1 MTAVP
6 HSPQPAGNDYAEPPC
21 QFYQHAL
28 RHRRDTL
35 PDVSEAGLL
44 THAMRAYLKD
54 VPGVTVEAVTAQLLA
69 YAVRGLE
76 AAAAEKATA
85 QTVLAGL
92 TVGGAKRLLGV
103 CERASEARILRTRQ
117 ALMKQPDDGRRREKW
132 LAARSPE
139 VIARLTG
146 TFRTQPWD
154 AAQDGHLL
162 TREAARAA
170 GIVRWAHAET
180 AERRGRVSEALA
192 KTLGFGP
199 APHRIWSDRRPIV
212 VIDRLTVYTVKLVTD
227 AWSYDP
233 AVAVIYTGGVLESNP
248 FDAWD
253 VPVICDTRGWLRAL
267 LAVETVPCV
276 IEPRL
281 GGFTVTAATG
291 LVDPAGLGKGVKM
304 PAWLRTLAE
313 IGLLAGYDRAA
324 SNREAPAVTGPS
336 AERWYERYRA
346 LLGITLACDHEAR
359 RGRHVSVRQLEAL
372 SAQRH
377 KYVELRD
384 EVVRLLHQLAEAGR
398 GEAETP
404 FVRPRHLLHRPNRE
418 NAA

>member
-1 MTAVP
+1 MTPVP
-6 HSPQPAGNDYAEPPC
+6 FSPQPAGNDYAEPPC

-35 PDVSEAGLL
+35 PDVSEAGFL
-44 THAMRAYLKD
+44 THAMKAFLKG
-54 VPGVTVEAVTAQLLA
+54 VPGVTAEAVTAQLLA
-69 YAVRGLE
+69 YAAKGLE
-76 AAAAEKATA
+76 AAAAEKVTA
-85 QTVLAGL
+85 PTILGSLTIGKAERVLD
-92 TVGGAKRLLGV
+92 V
-103 CERASEARILRTRQ
+103 CRRASEARIVRTRN
-117 ALMKQPDDGRRREKW
+117 ALMKKPDDSRSREMW

-146 TFRTQPWD
+146 HFRTQPWD

-162 TREAARAA
+162 TREASRAA

-180 AERRGRVSEALA
+180 AERRDRVCDALS
-192 KTLGFGP
+192 KTLGLGP

-212 VIDRLTVYTVKLVTD
+212 VIDRLTVYTVKLVMD

-233 AVAVIYTGGVLESNP
+233 AVAVIFTGGLLESNP

-253 VPVICDTRGWLRAL
+253 IPVVCDTRGWLRAL

-291 LVDPAGLGKGVKM
+291 LVDPTGLGKGVKM
-304 PAWLRTLAE
+304 PAWLKTLAE

-324 SNREAPAVTGPS
+324 ANREAPAVTGPS
-336 AERWYERYRA
+336 AQRWFERYQA
-346 LLGITLACDHEAR
+346 LLGITLACDFEAR
-359 RGRHVSVRQLEAL
+359 RGRAVSVRQLEAL

-384 EVVRLLHQLAEAGR
+384 EVLSLLGRLAEAGR
-398 GEAETP
+398 NEKEAP
-404 FVRPRHLLHRPNRE
+404 FVKPRHLRHRTKKEGTP
-418 NAA
+418 